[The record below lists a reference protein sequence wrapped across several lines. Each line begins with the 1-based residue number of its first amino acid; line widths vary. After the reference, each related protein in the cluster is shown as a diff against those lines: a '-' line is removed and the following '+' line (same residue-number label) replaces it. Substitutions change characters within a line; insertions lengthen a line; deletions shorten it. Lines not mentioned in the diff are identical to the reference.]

1 MKASIPAYSLS
12 EIVKPVLEN
21 QSKKLEYFVASF
33 VSPMQLSVFPHRASY
48 YGIAVCTKGSAQL
61 FADLEIYTLLP
72 NSLIV
77 MGPETIRSW
86 KEQSVDYAEEIL
98 FFTESFFLKN
108 MDYFAFFRN
117 NVAKVTMLDKDSVY
131 IFNKL
136 FNAIKEI
143 SESSSLRKDAI
154 ARNYIDIVLNH
165 VADLYDKH
173 YAIGSAMVNSQNKMV
188 SDFKKLLIEK
198 HLEIRT
204 VNGYADL
211 LNVTAKHLSETIK
224 EVTGRTASEWIHN
237 ILILEAKVRLK
248 QSTASIARIAEE
260 LNFSDASLFG
270 KYFRRYTGYS
280 PAAYRKGN

>member
-21 QSKKLEYFVASF
+21 QSKKLEYFLASF

-117 NVAKVTMLDKDSVY
+117 NVAKVTMLDNDSVY

-143 SESSSLRKDAI
+143 SQSSSLRKDAI

-165 VADLYDKH
+165 VADLYDKY

-248 QSTASIARIAEE
+248 QSMASIARIAEE